1 MRQMLNRRH
10 FLSGASASAVAA
22 AMPLSSQAAADA
34 TAAGRTV
41 IGAHTA
47 YANLAKGFIFQSDPT
62 NSDVN
67 GYPIRT
73 PNPGLSA
80 NPSMPDGYFGDYV
93 WKFRGRGSMQFSP
106 ASIIRSGGANI
117 VG

>member
-1 MRQMLNRRH
+1 MAVRDRLLSKLRRDRNKRNHLLGCAKMLNRRH

-93 WKFRGRGSMQFSP
+93 WKF
-106 ASIIRSGGANI
+106 
-117 VG
+117 